1 MKQFTRT
8 SVYIVVSLLI
18 HFTIL
23 LYIPNQ
29 DFEIKVKK
37 RDLINVDLIRTP
49 ANTNISSV
57 KVDTNLSSTPSG
69 WRDKREVN
77 TKIKKAV
84 PQE

>member
-69 WRDKREVN
+69 GETSGKL
-77 TKIKKAV
+77 TQK
-84 PQE
+84 